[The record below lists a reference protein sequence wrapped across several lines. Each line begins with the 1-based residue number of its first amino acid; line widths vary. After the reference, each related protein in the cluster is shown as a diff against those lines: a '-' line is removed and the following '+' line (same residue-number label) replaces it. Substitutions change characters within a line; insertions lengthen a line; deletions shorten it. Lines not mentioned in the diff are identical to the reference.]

1 MINTTN
7 IIIYIV
13 FYFALLLIISY
24 LAAKKSDKLSYFLGN
39 KQSPWYLVALGMIGD
54 SLSGV
59 TFISVPGKVSIDGF
73 GYFQV
78 VLGYILGYAI
88 IIYFLLPLYYRLNLV
103 SIYTYLEERFGK
115 ASKRT
120 GAIFFIVSRLL
131 GASGRL
137 FLTASV
143 LQLFLFSKFNIP
155 FYISVCIIMT
165 LMILYT
171 YRGGIKSLIYT
182 DALQSTVLIAAVV
195 FTVFSLAH
203 GFEGDTSFLNAM
215 QNSQYFK
222 IWNFDVNAS
231 GFFLKQVLGG
241 CFIAVAMTG
250 LDQNMMQ
257 KNLTC
262 KSLPEAQKNM
272 AWFTVLLVIIN
283 FFFLCLGAGLYMYAS
298 QHKIELPMNADGTA
312 MLTDKVYPFMALQHL
327 GGFTAVLFILGITAA
342 TFSSA
347 DSVLATLTTSSYY
360 DLFEWQ
366 HDQSFTEQKSKRY
379 RTALHIGFALLLL
392 LFILVFKALNSSA
405 LIDTIL
411 FLAGITYG
419 PLLGLFFIGIFTRL
433 QLRDRLVPLV
443 CVGSA
448 VFTYL
453 LKTFSIALFGKYQI
467 GPELIIINAIITVLG
482 LMLISKKNEL
492 TKI

>member
-7 IIIYIV
+7 IIIYV
-13 FYFALLLIISY
+13 ALYFATLLIISY
-24 LAAKKSDKLSYFLGN
+24 VAAKKSDKFSYFLGN

-59 TFISVPGKVSIDGF
+59 TFISVPGKVGIDGF

-78 VLGYILGYAI
+78 VLGYIFGYAI
-88 IIYFLLPLYYRLNLV
+88 IVYFLLPLYYKLNLV

-115 ASKRT
+115 FSKKT
-120 GAIFFIVSRLL
+120 GALFFIVSRLL

-155 FYISVCIIMT
+155 FSVSVCIIMT

-171 YRGGIKSLIYT
+171 YKGGIKSLIYT
-182 DALQSTVLIAAVV
+182 DALQSTVLIAAVI
-195 FTVFSLAH
+195 FTVYGLSK
-203 GFEGDTSFLNAM
+203 GFENQGGFFSVLN
-215 QNSQYFK
+215 QSSYFK
-222 IWNFDVNAS
+222 IWNTDVNSA
-231 GFFLKQVLGG
+231 GFFLKQLLGG

-262 KSLPEAQKNM
+262 KSLPEAQKNIV
-272 AWFTVLLVIIN
+272 WFTALLVIIN
-283 FFFLCLGAGLYMYAS
+283 FFFLCLGAGLYIYAA
-298 QHKIELPMNADGTA
+298 QHQVQLPMNADGTKV
-312 MLTDKVYPFMALQHL
+312 LTDKVYPFMALESL
-327 GGFTAVLFILGITAA
+327 GGFTAIFFILGITAA

-347 DSVLATLTTSSYY
+347 DSVLATLTTSTYY
-360 DLFEWQ
+360 DLFEW
-366 HDQSFTEQKSKRY
+366 HKREDFSEQKSRLY
-379 RTALHIGFALLLL
+379 RTVLHIGFALLLL
-392 LFILVFKALNSSA
+392 IFILFFQILNNSA

-419 PLLGLFFIGIFTRL
+419 PLLGLFFLGIFTKVKL
-433 QLRDRLVPLV
+433 KDKLVPIV
-443 CVGSA
+443 CIGA
-448 VFTYL
+448 ATITYF
-453 LKTFSIALFGKYQI
+453 LKTYSKSILGNYQI
-467 GPELIIINAIITVLG
+467 GPELILINAFITILG
-482 LMLISKKNEL
+482 LSFINTRRMND
-492 TKI
+492 

>member
-7 IIIYIV
+7 IIIYV
-13 FYFALLLIISY
+13 ALYFATLLIISFF
-24 LAAKKSDKLSYFLGN
+24 ASKKSDKLSYFLGN

-59 TFISVPGKVSIDGF
+59 TFISVPGKVAIDGF

-78 VLGYILGYAI
+78 VLGYIFGYVI
-88 IIYFLLPLYYRLNLV
+88 IIYFLLPLYYKLNLV
-103 SIYTYLEERFGK
+103 SIYTYLEQRFGK
-115 ASKRT
+115 FSKRT
-120 GAIFFIVSRLL
+120 GALFFIVSRLL

-155 FYISVCIIMT
+155 FSVSVCIIMT

-182 DALQSTVLIAAVV
+182 DALQSTILIVAVV
-195 FTVFSLAH
+195 FTVFGLAK
-203 GFEGDTSFLNAM
+203 GFEQQGGFLSALN
-215 QNSQYFK
+215 QSSYFK
-222 IWNFDVNAS
+222 IWNTDVNSS
-231 GFFLKQVLGG
+231 GFFLKQLLGG

-262 KSLPEAQKNM
+262 KSLPEAQKNI
-272 AWFTVLLVIIN
+272 AWFTVLLVIVN
-283 FFFLCLGAGLYMYAS
+283 FFFLCLGAGLYMYATMH
-298 QHKIELPMNADGTA
+298 QIDLPMNAEGTKV
-312 MLTDKVYPFMALQHL
+312 LTDKVYPFMALEHL
-327 GGFTAVLFILGITAA
+327 GGVTAVFFILGITAA

-347 DSVLATLTTSSYY
+347 DSVLATLTTSTYY
-360 DLFEWQ
+360 DLFEW
-366 HDQSFTEQKSKRY
+366 DKRSDFSEAKSKLY
-379 RTALHIGFALLLL
+379 RTALHIGFAALLLI
-392 LFILVFKALNSSA
+392 FILFFKALNNSA

-419 PLLGLFFIGIFTRL
+419 PLLGIFFLGIFSKI
-433 QLRDRLVPLV
+433 QLRDQLVPIV
-443 CVGSA
+443 CIA
-448 VFTYL
+448 AAAITYL
-453 LKTFSIALFGKYQI
+453 LKTNSKSLFGDYQI
-467 GPELIIINAIITVLG
+467 GPELIVINAIITIIG
-482 LMLISKKNEL
+482 LIFISKRPVKQ
-492 TKI
+492 